1 MDLGLKER
9 VAVVSGAGSGIGRA
23 IAEALR
29 DAGAAVALLDIA
41 NAAEAAAEIGAEAL
55 GVECDVR
62 DAAGVG
68 RAIER
73 AVKEF
78 GRLDIVVNTAGVG
91 DDNDL
96 TAATT
101 DANFD
106 RIMSVNFRGTFHVT
120 RACLPSLKERGGSI
134 INIAS
139 IAALKGYKT
148 ASIYCATKGAIVSFT
163 RAVAIEYA
171 EFGVRANV
179 ICPGHIDTPMFRRP
193 GVDVAAKTARA
204 VTTIPLGRIGVPG
217 DLTGLAVLLASDAG
231 SYITGAVIP
240 VDGGVTAA

>member
-1 MDLGLKER
+1 MGAGLKER
-9 VAVVSGAGSGIGRA
+9 VALVSGGASGIGRA

-29 DAGAAVALLDIA
+29 DEGAAVVVLDIS
-41 NAAEAAAEIGAEAL
+41 NAAEAAAEIGSDAL

-62 DAAGVG
+62 STGDVG
-68 RAIER
+68 SAIER
-73 AVKEF
+73 AVEEF
-78 GRLDIVVNTAGVG
+78 GRIDIVVNTAGVG
-91 DDNDL
+91 DDDDM
-96 TAATT
+96 TAETT

-106 RIMSVNFRGTFHVT
+106 RIVSVNFRGTFHVT
-120 RACLPSLKERGGSI
+120 RAALPLLKERGGSI

-148 ASIYCATKGAIVSFT
+148 ASIYCATKGAMVSFT
-163 RAVAIEYA
+163 RAVAVEYA

-193 GVDVAAKTARA
+193 GVDVVAKTARA
-204 VTTIPLGRIGVPG
+204 ITTIPLGRIGVPG

>member
-1 MDLGLKER
+1 MGAGLKER
-9 VAVVSGAGSGIGRA
+9 VAVVSGAASGIGRA
-23 IAEALR
+23 IAEALY
-29 DAGAAVALLDIA
+29 DEGAAVAVLDIS
-41 NAAEAAAEIGAEAL
+41 NAAEAAGEIGSDAL
-55 GVECDVR
+55 GVDCDVR
-62 DAAGVG
+62 SASAVG
-68 RAIER
+68 SAIER
-73 AVKEF
+73 AVGQF
-78 GRLDIVVNTAGVG
+78 GRIDIVVNTAGVG
-91 DDNDL
+91 DDDDM
-96 TAATT
+96 TAETT

-106 RIMSVNFRGTFHVT
+106 RIVSVNFRGTFHVT
-120 RACLPSLKERGGSI
+120 RAALPLLKERGGSI

-148 ASIYCATKGAIVSFT
+148 ASIYCATKGAMVSFT
-163 RAVAIEYA
+163 RAVAVEYA

-193 GVDVAAKTARA
+193 GVDVVAKTARA
-204 VTTIPLGRIGVPG
+204 ITTIPLGRIGVPG

>member
-1 MDLGLKER
+1 MDVGLKER

-29 DAGAAVALLDIA
+29 NEGAAVAVFDIA
-41 NAAEAAAEIGAEAL
+41 NAAEAAAEIGSDAL
-55 GVECDVR
+55 GIDCDVR
-62 DAAGVG
+62 SARDVA
-68 RAIER
+68 R
-73 AVKEF
+73 AVQRAAEQF

-91 DDNDL
+91 DDDDM
-96 TAATT
+96 TAETT

-120 RACLPSLKERGGSI
+120 RAALPLLKERGGSI
-134 INIAS
+134 INVAS

-148 ASIYCATKGAIVSFT
+148 ASIYCATKGAMVSFT
-163 RAVAIEYA
+163 RAVAVEYA
-171 EFGVRANV
+171 EYGVRANV

-204 VTTIPLGRIGVPG
+204 ITTIPLGRVGVPG
-217 DLTGLAVLLASDAG
+217 DLTGLALLLASDAG